1 MVQLKHVLLV
11 IIKLKQPIHF
21 VQYVLMQ
28 MLYVILQEK
37 LLNAKMVFMQ
47 LLVQVLVLHVELK
60 LQHVQQELKQLLV
73 IQDMEVPQIVQSHVL
88 LEH

>member
-73 IQDMEVPQIVQSHVL
+73 IQDMEVLQIVQSHV
-88 LEH
+88 